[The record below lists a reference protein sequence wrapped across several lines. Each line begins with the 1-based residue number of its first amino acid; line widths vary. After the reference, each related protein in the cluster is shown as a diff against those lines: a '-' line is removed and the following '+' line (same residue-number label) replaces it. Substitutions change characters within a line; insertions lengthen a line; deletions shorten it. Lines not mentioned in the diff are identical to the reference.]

1 MANQVTPSVSLQSR
15 IQQLEE
21 LQKKQV
27 DELKASAGLLLHSL
41 SPVQLLKSTLKE
53 VSSTPNLKSNIL
65 NTAMGIGAGF
75 IGRKLYGGKSN
86 SIIRKIAGPAI
97 QFFITNFVRNKLS
110 KRQDKPEVPVKL
122 DAEINN

>member
-1 MANQVTPSVSLQSR
+1 MAKQVTTSVSLQRR

-21 LQKKQV
+21 LQKNQV
-27 DELKASAGLLLHSL
+27 EELKTSAALLLHSL
-41 SPVQLLKSTLKE
+41 SPVQLLKSTFKE
-53 VSSTPNLKSNIL
+53 VSTTPNLKSAVL

-75 IGRKLYGGKSN
+75 IGRKLYTGRSH
-86 SIIRKIAGPAI
+86 SIISKIAGPAI

-110 KRQDKPEVPVKL
+110 KRQDRQ